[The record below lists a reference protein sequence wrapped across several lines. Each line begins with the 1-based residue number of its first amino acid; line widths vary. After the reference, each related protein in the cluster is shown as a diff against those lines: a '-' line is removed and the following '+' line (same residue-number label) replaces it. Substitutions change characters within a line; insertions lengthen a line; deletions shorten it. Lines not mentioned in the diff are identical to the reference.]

1 MTIDQDIACSYML
14 GLSGVDDDM
23 PSETEGVD
31 QYMLHR
37 AQERSDMLEAGMMK
51 EAEVW
56 ANDKEVQEYTA
67 IRLRLANQMRE
78 AELASVREM
87 LECLI

>member
-1 MTIDQDIACSYML
+1 ML
-14 GLSGVDDDM
+14 GLSGVDDEI
-23 PSETEGVD
+23 PSEAEDVD

-37 AQERSDMLEAGMMK
+37 AQERSDMLEAGMK

-56 ANDKEVQEYTA
+56 AANDKEGQEYTA

-78 AELASVREM
+78 AELVSVREM
-87 LECLI
+87 LEYLTVA